1 MGKGSIDP
9 DSPAALAKSAIG
21 REERRSLI
29 AVDPD
34 RALRI
39 GGCHG
44 KRHSALADR
53 HSNSDHHPVAAVP
66 GLTTAD
72 GRQMNKWL
80 FQASEFLSAPLG
92 FYALLLAMAA
102 CTALVPL
109 GWTDVVTYA
118 LSVLAIVITG
128 IVLIQGYRD
137 TTALHA
143 KMDELIIAL
152 RETRNDLVG
161 LEHRDPKEI
170 ASVVEDLEIEAAESD
185 NGFAGPAA
193 PSAPLVKRL
202 LA

>member
-80 FQASEFLSAPLG
+80 FRASEFLSAPPG
-92 FYALLLAMAA
+92 FYVLLLAMAA

-143 KMDELIIAL
+143 KMDEIIIAL
-152 RETRNDLVG
+152 RPETTWLAWSIVIRRKSL
-161 LEHRDPKEI
+161 
-170 ASVVEDLEIEAAESD
+170 ASSRIWRSRQLKATMVLR
-185 NGFAGPAA
+185 GRPRH
-193 PSAPLVKRL
+193 RL
-202 LA
+202 L

>member
-53 HSNSDHHPVAAVP
+53 HSNSDHQPVAAVP

-92 FYALLLAMAA
+92 FYALLLAMA
-102 CTALVPL
+102 
-109 GWTDVVTYA
+109 VVRRWFR
-118 LSVLAIVITG
+118 SVGRTW
-128 IVLIQGYRD
+128 
-137 TTALHA
+137 
-143 KMDELIIAL
+143 
-152 RETRNDLVG
+152 
-161 LEHRDPKEI
+161 
-170 ASVVEDLEIEAAESD
+170 
-185 NGFAGPAA
+185 FAGPAA